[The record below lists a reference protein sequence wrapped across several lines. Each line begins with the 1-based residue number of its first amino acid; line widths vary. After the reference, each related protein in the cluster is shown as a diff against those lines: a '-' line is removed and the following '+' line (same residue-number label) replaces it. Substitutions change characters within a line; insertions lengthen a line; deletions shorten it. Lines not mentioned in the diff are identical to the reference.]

1 MELTQKQR
9 EQLTLAIQGA
19 LGIAII
25 TLSVKNAAKAE
36 SVHAQK
42 LSRKNAKAIG
52 KLRKQE
58 YKMKTRLMKQKY
70 SDKLARLK
78 QKEKNRHRP

>member
-9 EQLTLAIQGA
+9 EQLTLAIQGT

-25 TLSVKNAAKAE
+25 ALSVKNAAKTE
-36 SVHAQK
+36 SAQARK

-52 KLRKQE
+52 KLQKQE
-58 YKMKTRLMKQKY
+58 YKMKTRLLKRKY

-78 QKEKNRHRP
+78 QKKKNNHRP